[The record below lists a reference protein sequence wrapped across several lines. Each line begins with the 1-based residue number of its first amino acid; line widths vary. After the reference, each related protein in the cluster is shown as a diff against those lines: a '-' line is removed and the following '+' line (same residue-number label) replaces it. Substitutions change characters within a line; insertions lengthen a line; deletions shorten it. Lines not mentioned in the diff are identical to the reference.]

1 MADRGSCP
9 WYLPALV
16 ILGFLP
22 LFALLSAGAALA
34 VAADGWVSAL
44 GWALAG
50 VGAVASIVYGFW
62 TQTQWPR
69 FLG

>member
-1 MADRGSCP
+1 MTDRGSYP

-22 LFALLSAGAALA
+22 LFALLSAGVALA
-34 VAADGWVSAL
+34 VAAEGWVSAL

-50 VGAVASIVYGFW
+50 IGAVASIVYGFW

-69 FLG
+69 MLG